1 MASALSLQSSPAIG
15 AIRHFNSTAATNLP
29 SLTSARDAGIFLKSD
44 ERILGDG
51 DFVDDVLKAFEAE
64 ELEKKCH
71 YHRHNVDLAKLISV
85 VAKVLKIKEA
95 DVCTGDKQPHHVRAR
110 SLLYPC

>member
-1 MASALSLQSSPAIG
+1 VRSAGGWRELASA
-15 AIRHFNSTAATNLP
+15 RE
-29 SLTSARDAGIFLKSD
+29 AGIFLKSD
-44 ERILGDG
+44 ERILGDS

-85 VAKVLKIKEA
+85 VAKVLKIKED

-110 SLLYPC
+110 SR